1 MYMLVDFV
9 HFVYAKERVP
19 GKSLVVIL
27 LEAVN
32 TAMPNLQ
39 ARPRRILDPR

>member
-1 MYMLVDFV
+1 MYMLVDFF
-9 HFVYAKERVP
+9 HFVDAKERVP

-32 TAMPNLQ
+32 TACQIYNPS
-39 ARPRRILDPR
+39 